1 MQTIMKC
8 HIMVRVK
15 AKVDVEIEVH
25 TIIPCQ
31 LAVSL
36 VKFNVLSQANE
47 LDVEHLAIDQHSA
60 NI

>member
-1 MQTIMKC
+1 MKC

-36 VKFNVLSQANE
+36 VKVNVLSQNSE
-47 LDVEHLAIDQHSA
+47 LDVEHIAHSLAIRQ
-60 NI
+60 